1 MPETA
6 PTTLADIDN
15 RLNGIEANLD
25 LTQVEL
31 SIDTLGDKLDA
42 IHRELRGIRQI
53 LLVAFCLGL
62 PFLLVPLIHSVLQ
75 SGH

>member
-6 PTTLADIDN
+6 PITLDDIDN
-15 RLNGIEANLD
+15 RLNAIEANLD

-31 SIDTLGDKLDA
+31 SVDALADKLDA

-53 LLVAFCLGL
+53 LWVAFSLGL
-62 PFLLVPLIHSVLQ
+62 PFLLVPLIHSVMQ

>member
-15 RLNGIEANLD
+15 RLSGIEANLN

-53 LLVAFCLGL
+53 LLVCSVWGCLFSL
-62 PFLLVPLIHSVLQ
+62 CP
-75 SGH
+75 